1 MRYLIELDTIAGTI
15 TLGTFDT
22 IEAARKYL
30 AGTRG
35 RICPLWPPA
44 TAAAELIESHSPNE
58 LLKKL
63 EKYLKQNL
71 TTGNLYPIMD
81 SRPHQQG
88 RHAWESV
95 KQ

>member
-35 RICPLWPPA
+35 RICPLWPPVI
-44 TAAAELIESHSPNE
+44 AAADLIESYSAND
-58 LLKKL
+58 LDKKL
-63 EKYLKQNL
+63 ENIL
-71 TTGNLYPIMD
+71 D
-81 SRPHQQG
+81 S
-88 RHAWESV
+88 A
-95 KQ
+95 

>member
-1 MRYLIELDTIAGTI
+1 MISKIICPETLTQNRPTNLDLNMRYLIELDTIAGTI

-44 TAAAELIESHSPNE
+44 TAPADLIESHSPNE

-63 EKYLKQNL
+63 EKISK
-71 TTGNLYPIMD
+71 
-81 SRPHQQG
+81 
-88 RHAWESV
+88 
-95 KQ
+95 

>member
-1 MRYLIELDTIAGTI
+1 MAGVISKTICPETLTQNRPTILDLDMRYLVELDTIAGTI

-35 RICPLWPPA
+35 RICTIWPPA
-44 TAAAELIESHSPNE
+44 TAPAELIESHSAND

-63 EKYLKQNL
+63 EKISKD
-71 TTGNLYPIMD
+71 T
-81 SRPHQQG
+81 
-88 RHAWESV
+88 
-95 KQ
+95 

>member
-1 MRYLIELDTIAGTI
+1 VAGVISKIIYPKTLTQNRLTILDLNMKYLIELHTIAGTI

-35 RICPLWPPA
+35 RICTLWPPVA
-44 TAAAELIESHSPNE
+44 TAADLIESHSAND

-63 EKYLKQNL
+63 E
-71 TTGNLYPIMD
+71 TI
-81 SRPHQQG
+81 
-88 RHAWESV
+88 
-95 KQ
+95 

>member
-1 MRYLIELDTIAGTI
+1 MISKTICPETLTQNRPTILDLNVKYLIELDTIAGTI

-44 TAAAELIESHSPNE
+44 TAPADLIESHSTND

-63 EKYLKQNL
+63 ETISKD
-71 TTGNLYPIMD
+71 T
-81 SRPHQQG
+81 
-88 RHAWESV
+88 
-95 KQ
+95 

>member
-1 MRYLIELDTIAGTI
+1 MAGVISKTICPKTLTQNRPTILDLNMRYLIQLDTIAGTI

-35 RICPLWPPA
+35 RICPIWPPA
-44 TAAAELIESHSPNE
+44 TAAAELIESHSATD

-63 EKYLKQNL
+63 ETISEN
-71 TTGNLYPIMD
+71 T
-81 SRPHQQG
+81 
-88 RHAWESV
+88 
-95 KQ
+95 

>member
-1 MRYLIELDTIAGTI
+1 MISKTIYPETLTQNRPTILDLDMKYLIELDTIAGTI

-22 IEAARKYL
+22 IETARKYL

-44 TAAAELIESHSPNE
+44 TAAADLIESHSPNE

-63 EKYLKQNL
+63 EKISK
-71 TTGNLYPIMD
+71 G
-81 SRPHQQG
+81 S
-88 RHAWESV
+88 
-95 KQ
+95 

>member
-35 RICPLWPPA
+35 RICPIWPPA
-44 TAAAELIESHSPNE
+44 TAPAELIESHSAND

-63 EKYLKQNL
+63 ETISKD
-71 TTGNLYPIMD
+71 T
-81 SRPHQQG
+81 
-88 RHAWESV
+88 
-95 KQ
+95 

>member
-1 MRYLIELDTIAGTI
+1 MISKTICPETLTQNRPTILDLNMRYLIELDTIAGTI

-35 RICPLWPPA
+35 RICPIWPPA
-44 TAAAELIESHSPNE
+44 TAPAELIESHSAND

-63 EKYLKQNL
+63 ETISKD
-71 TTGNLYPIMD
+71 T
-81 SRPHQQG
+81 
-88 RHAWESV
+88 
-95 KQ
+95 